1 MIRADGDHFRMS
13 STISQERTSW
23 ITRTHFR
30 LYHKNSYLINR
41 NTSYVYIVLFSF
53 SDRRF
58 DIDFASISVTVA
70 RISTSLVVKSLF
82 CIIDIPAVDR
92 KNTKKV
98 VPWEIDETSLE
109 PLLKRHFGA
118 DLIVDWIAPIPDRNV
133 FQANSKATGICLGP
147 SIMRLSTS

>member
-1 MIRADGDHFRMS
+1 MS

-53 SDRRF
+53 FDRRF
-58 DIDFASISVTVA
+58 DIDFASNSVTVA
-70 RISTSLVVKSLF
+70 IHISTKLMVKSLS

-118 DLIVDWIAPIPDRNV
+118 DLIVDWIVPIPNSNV